1 MNKSFINKQNGI
13 KLSGISK
20 LIILTLTILL
30 MSLVSVGQV
39 HAEDL
44 TYTQNFQNDTTTLSG
59 KSTATSMYFTK
70 MDY

>member
-1 MNKSFINKQNGI
+1 
-13 KLSGISK
+13 
-20 LIILTLTILL
+20 